1 MASVNTVYNTLK
13 DLANKEQKGF
23 VTPSVFNNFA
33 QIAQVNVFKGMLDK
47 IVASKRLRLRQ
58 ADGSRH
64 MSVENQIKE
73 DLSSLSKTT
82 ALSKSNGVFTK
93 PDDFAYLISMTSGG
107 TILLGQSTR
116 VNVEVL
122 YDESKIDYIL
132 KSDLSAPSESHPI
145 GLISDDI
152 EVFPSSISRLR
163 LTYYKYPEG
172 LSPTTGARTAS
183 LPSFGYTT
191 SNGVHVYEAS
201 TSVDFELP
209 DHYVPELVTQIA
221 MLIGI
226 NLRDQDVFTYASQED
241 IKNKQ

>member
-1 MASVNTVYNTLK
+1 MASVNTVYNTLR

-33 QIAQVNVFKGMLDK
+33 QIAQVNVFKGMLDQLQK
-47 IVASKRLRLRQ
+47 GKRLRLRQ
-58 ADGSRH
+58 ADGGRH
-64 MSVENQIKE
+64 LSSVNQVTE
-73 DLSSLSKTT
+73 DLSMLSKTST
-82 ALSKSNGVFTK
+82 LSRSSGVFSK

-107 TILLGQSTR
+107 SVLLGQSTR

-145 GLISDDI
+145 ALISDDI
-152 EVFPSSISRLR
+152 EVFPSGIQKLR
-163 LTYYKYPEG
+163 MTYYKYPEG
-172 LSPTTGARTAS
+172 INPSTGARSAS
-183 LPSFGYTT
+183 LPSFGYTVVSAVNT
-191 SNGVHVYEAS
+191 YNAS

-209 DHYVPELVTQIA
+209 DHYVPELVTEMA

-226 NLRDQDVFTYASQED
+226 NLRDKDVFTYASQED
-241 IKNKQ
+241 IKNEQ

>member
-1 MASVNTVYNTLK
+1 MASVNTVYNTLR

-33 QIAQVNVFKGMLDK
+33 QIAQVNVFKGMLDQLQK
-47 IVASKRLRLRQ
+47 GKRLRLRQ
-58 ADGSRH
+58 ADGGRH
-64 MSVENQIKE
+64 LSSVNQVKE
-73 DLSSLSKTT
+73 DLSMLSKTST
-82 ALSKSNGVFTK
+82 LSKSSGVFSK

-107 TILLGQSTR
+107 SVLLGQSTR

-145 GLISDDI
+145 ALISDDI
-152 EVFPSSISRLR
+152 EVFPSGIQKLR
-163 LTYYKYPEG
+163 MTYYKYPEG
-172 LSPTTGARTAS
+172 INPSTGARSAS
-183 LPSFGYTT
+183 LPSFGYTVV
-191 SNGVHVYEAS
+191 SGVNTYNAS

-209 DHYVPELVTQIA
+209 DHYVPELVTEMA

-226 NLRDQDVFTYASQED
+226 NLRDKDVFTYASQED